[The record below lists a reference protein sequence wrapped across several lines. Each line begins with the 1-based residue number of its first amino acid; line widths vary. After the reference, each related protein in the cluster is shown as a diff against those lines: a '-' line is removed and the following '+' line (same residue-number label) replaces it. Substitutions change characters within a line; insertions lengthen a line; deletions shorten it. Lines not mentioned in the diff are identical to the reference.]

1 MKTAAQIADILAA
14 DVADFRLG
22 FKITA
27 AIFEVLPP
35 GDLRDE
41 LIRKNQ
47 TIRRAVE
54 ELPRRIF
61 DRQPFADKAAAQIA
75 VQAEMDVI
83 LRLMDELQAVY
94 REQSSPLQT

>member
-1 MKTAAQIADILAA
+1 MKTAAQISDILAA

-22 FKITA
+22 FKLTA
-27 AIFEVLPP
+27 DIFDLLPP

-41 LIRKNQ
+41 LIRRNQ
-47 TIRRAVE
+47 KIRRVVE
-54 ELPRRIF
+54 ELPRRIY
-61 DRQPFADKAAAQIA
+61 DRQPFADKAAAEAA

-94 REQSSPLQT
+94 KEQSPPLQT